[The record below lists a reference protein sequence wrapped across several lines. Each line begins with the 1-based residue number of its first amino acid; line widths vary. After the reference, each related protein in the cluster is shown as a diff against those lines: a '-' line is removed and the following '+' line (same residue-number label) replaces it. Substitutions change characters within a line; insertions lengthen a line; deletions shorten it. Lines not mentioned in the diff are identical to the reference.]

1 MAKLT
6 DKQKRFVDF
15 YLVSFN
21 ATQSA
26 IDAGYSKKTANVIG
40 CETLAKPYIQAY
52 LKKAQ
57 EKTSKKLEVTRE
69 SQIAELEQIKG
80 LALTPSGEYGN
91 LELKTVISAI
101 QEQNK
106 MLGFLAPEKRSVDV
120 TTNTVVS
127 FAERD

>member
-1 MAKLT
+1 MSKLT
-6 DKQKRFVDF
+6 EKQKLFVQNF
-15 YLVSFN
+15 LISFN

-26 IDAGYSKKTANVIG
+26 IDAGYSKKTAYSIG
-40 CETLAKPYIQAY
+40 CENLKKPDIVAY

-69 SQIAELEQIKG
+69 SQIAELEQIKS